1 MLSYLKRRI
10 EANQGISIGKLPGH
24 MAQLP
29 PEVRAKHG
37 GNEDAIRKFMEK
49 HPEVFVID
57 KSGRVFLRPAPSPKR
72 TAPLEAAAEEVTAL
86 CGVSGKVLRVFP
98 NFGFITIEQPFK
110 TTVYFD
116 VKGFEENRHTTLTS
130 AGLSEGDCVILD
142 ATKSVGHKASFKATR
157 VERIEKAVASASKPT
172 KKPSVDEED
181 QLYNQSGIIHTV
193 KPDFGFIT
201 FGPKKKSCAF
211 FHSSV
216 VDKAL
221 TKGSRNLADILTT
234 NDRVRFDA
242 KPDSK
247 GSKWVKWK
255 ATRVWCGSPE
265 TDGAAHSEADSGDEV
280 FMSEDEADMESIL
293 NDDSD
298 SESSNVDVGDYPVGF
313 PDWEGNTPRNPLHPG
328 DGSSAEKPVSWSS
341 RRTLSGIK
349 GIFFKQSDNIG
360 CICSV
365 DGMATARAVIST
377 VYHAGRQIK
386 SFDELPWSSDVK
398 KGVEVFFDAV
408 EDGDEWLATLV
419 WSGNRPPKLPVKCS
433 EFTFNAVRAA
443 AKDERCVED
452 ELGVPRREAAQSG
465 AEPSIEIFPD
475 RRGVVVSVAPRVVW
489 CEVKEASGSRRL
501 KFTCLYRDGAVHVD
515 RLDEILQADDVVSV
529 DYMVG
534 TSHDKEEA
542 RCSLVW
548 QGKRPLD
555 AASLS
560 PEDFNRL
567 LCARAAERGSS
578 SSSPQQP
585 LSDPDVVLDVSQ
597 QNGSRS
603 LLANAFAE
611 QMLDI
616 PVGKQAV
623 AVQQPRRASTAKQ
636 TGAHTVLNAN
646 ADMQRVSA
654 RTARSVEEPSI
665 SIYPSVRGTVVG
677 LLDCIATI
685 KVQEAEGVR
694 EIVFTSGYFYKDGK
708 VVLED
713 LNEVLHEGDEVNL
726 NYMVARMP
734 HKDVVHCD
742 LVWQGRM
749 PGNADCLSPEVF
761 AKSLGIKAA
770 SGGVRA
776 SVDNLCRSQQQSILP
791 ESASVNHIGSS
802 ASVDHVGTSAAPRIA
817 PAEPRPAAMNSA
829 TPRGINV
836 ASPTQT
842 TAVPLSD
849 QRVEQL
855 AEEPQANSTRPGSN
869 ESCEGPDSTMDCIP
883 PAPSDETL
891 LRLAR
896 MVVLELR
903 AEFLDEVRKY
913 VEASMQRSRILVRD
927 AESQTN
933 TDRLRMDSAGES
945 TPPFFSPCSTPT
957 RELDATDSP
966 PSRAESVPRQPNFS
980 ATAPED
986 AVATQLP
993 ELQKA
998 LPTYKTVIGTSC
1010 ELDGNDGPRRLVR
1023 VHSESRPETGKTS
1036 DDISDVKPSEAEPS
1050 DSVPFKPL
1058 AQDKVLHTINTVS
1071 STLCEQD
1078 PQSKRQLSAQ
1088 VLSGR
1093 IADAVMTSDET
1104 ADIGSTASQPIE
1116 GLVMRANYIEE
1127 LAAHIISKALAASDK
1142 PCAPSERSHLSEAA
1156 AKGILSAAECHS
1168 SLPQSGSLDR
1178 LQTEGNPEEVAVDV
1192 SKPVNEIETVPS
1204 KRLNDSADGVVPQ
1217 GVTDGEGDN
1226 AHTNMVVSQ
1235 ATENDISA
1243 AAPGPVGG
1251 AVLQE
1256 TAKNELPDSSEMAH
1270 KALVEALQPTAE
1282 TDVPGTFE
1290 MLHEAVVD
1298 VTSPQQTAEGA
1309 SDMSEKTDGSAA
1321 SVVIPPPTG
1330 EAIPLD
1336 ASNSDV
1342 QPASSFPAPIE
1353 NDSASPSVLP
1363 NTTEFPGAD
1372 STQKSEA
1379 RLDGCDSKASD
1390 L

>member
-1 MLSYLKRRI
+1 MLSFLKKRI
-10 EANQGISIGKLPGH
+10 EANQGISISKLPGH
-24 MAQLP
+24 MSSLP
-29 PEVRAKHG
+29 PDIQVKHG
-37 GNEDAIRKFMEK
+37 WNEQAIRKFIEK
-49 HPEVFVID
+49 HPGVFLID
-57 KSGRVFLRPAPSPKR
+57 NSGRVFLRPSPKT
-72 TAPLEAAAEEVTAL
+72 TAPLEVATDDVTTL
-86 CGVSGKVLRVFP
+86 CGVSGKVLRIFP
-98 NFGFITIEQPFK
+98 NFGFVTVEQPFK

-116 VKGFEENRHTTLTS
+116 VKCFEDNRHTTLTS

-157 VERIEKAVASASKPT
+157 MERIEKAVASASKLT
-172 KKPSVDEED
+172 KEPSAEGDD
-181 QLYNQSGIIHTV
+181 RLYNQSGIIHTV

-221 TKGSRNLADILTT
+221 TTGSRNLADILTT
-234 NDRVRFDA
+234 NDRVCFDA

-255 ATRVWCGSPE
+255 ATRVWCAPPE
-265 TDGAAHSEADSGDEV
+265 TDGAARSENDSGDEV

-313 PDWEGNTPRNPLHPG
+313 PDWECNTPRNPLHPG
-328 DGSSAEKPVSWSS
+328 DESSAEKSVSWSS

-349 GIFFKQSDNIG
+349 GIFFKQSDNVG

-398 KGVEVFFDAV
+398 EGVEVFFDAV
-408 EDGDEWLATLV
+408 EDGDKWLATLV

-443 AKDERCVED
+443 AKDERRAED
-452 ELGVPRREAAQSG
+452 ELGVPRREAAQSV

-475 RRGVVVSVAPRVVW
+475 RRGVVVSVAPRVAW
-489 CEVKEASGSRRL
+489 CEVKEDSGSRRL
-501 KFTCLYRDGAVHVD
+501 KFTSLYRDGAVHKWTVWT
-515 RLDEILQADDVVSV
+515 RFCEADDVVSV

-560 PEDFNRL
+560 PEDFVKL

-597 QNGSRS
+597 HNGSRS

-616 PVGKQAV
+616 PVCKQAV

-646 ADMQRVSA
+646 TDMQRVSA
-654 RTARSVEEPSI
+654 PTARTAEEPSI

-776 SVDNLCRSQQQSILP
+776 SVNNLCRSQQQSILP
-791 ESASVNHIGSS
+791 ESVSVNHIGSS
-802 ASVDHVGTSAAPRIA
+802 TSMNHVGTSAAPQIA

-829 TPRGINV
+829 MQRGIDV

-842 TAVPLSD
+842 TAVPLSE
-849 QRVEQL
+849 QHVEQL

-869 ESCEGPDSTMDCIP
+869 ESCEGPDNTADCIP
-883 PAPSDETL
+883 PAPSEETL

-896 MVVLELR
+896 MVVLELK

-933 TDRLRMDSAGES
+933 ADRPRTDSAGES

-957 RELDATDSP
+957 RELDATDSL

-986 AVATQLP
+986 AVATQPP

-998 LPTYKTVIGTSC
+998 LPTYKTVVSASC
-1010 ELDGNDGPRRLVR
+1010 EPDDNGGSQRLARVRSQSGPDTV
-1023 VHSESRPETGKTS
+1023 KTS
-1036 DDISDVKPSEAEPS
+1036 DVKLSEAQPS

-1058 AQDKVLHTINTVS
+1058 AQDKVMHTINTAS
-1071 STLCEQD
+1071 GTSCEQD
-1078 PQSKRQLSAQ
+1078 PQSKLQLSAQ

-1093 IADAVMTSDET
+1093 IADAVASSDET
-1104 ADIGSTASQPIE
+1104 ADIGSTASHPIE

-1142 PCAPSERSHLSEAA
+1142 PCATSERPHLSEAA
-1156 AKGILSAAECHS
+1156 AEGISSAAECHS

-1178 LQTEGNPEEVAVDV
+1178 LQTEDNPEEAAVDV
-1192 SKPVNEIETVPS
+1192 SKPVNEIEETSS
-1204 KRLNDSADGVVPQ
+1204 KRLNDSADSIVLQ

-1226 AHTNMVVSQ
+1226 LHTDMVVSQ
-1235 ATENDISA
+1235 ATENDISVE
-1243 AAPGPVGG
+1243 APGPVGG
-1251 AVLQE
+1251 VVLQE

-1290 MLHEAVVD
+1290 MLREAVVD

-1309 SDMSEKTDGSAA
+1309 SDMSKKTDGSAA

-1330 EAIPLD
+1330 EAIPLA

-1363 NTTEFPGAD
+1363 DTTEFQGAD